1 MLYQKG
7 CPELGLIRSYFSCAH
22 LHTKPNIGLL
32 YHWLLLHGL
41 CLWTRYSFSK
51 NIHAFS
57 VQGKK
62 RQGMPLLIGL
72 FICILYNTWIIGNE
86 IVSITFCCLLACSVN
101 TKTIAMGTTLV
112 VHTSRGSRSFH
123 VRFTYPLTLSEIVMP
138 SLAALK
144 VTTETEMSR
153 DFRC

>member
-1 MLYQKG
+1 MLLGALLTSENGIIMLYQKG

-72 FICILYNTWIIGNE
+72 FICILYNTWILGNE
-86 IVSITFCCLLACSVN
+86 IVSITFCCLLACS
-101 TKTIAMGTTLV
+101 A
-112 VHTSRGSRSFH
+112 
-123 VRFTYPLTLSEIVMP
+123 
-138 SLAALK
+138 
-144 VTTETEMSR
+144 
-153 DFRC
+153 